1 MGNDLL
7 ERVGARVKARRV
19 ELRLPVRELAERSG
33 LSPRFLADLE
43 KGRTNIAI
51 GRLQAVAL
59 ALDVTLESLTAPSL
73 PLGPRDAIRRLLG
86 DMSDDE
92 LESALRLLETTTGRQ
107 AVRIV
112 ALLGIRGAGK
122 STVGPLVA
130 QALSIPFIELDDRI
144 TNEAGMAV
152 SEIFAM
158 HGPAYYRR
166 LEAKCFSNL
175 VAGRTTSVVALP
187 GGIVGNPD
195 AFDLVRTSCHSV
207 WLSAKPEQHWA
218 RVSLQGDSRLNQDRS
233 GAIVRIAEIIEARS
247 PQYQQAHAVVD
258 TSTRTAAEVAAEV
271 VLSLSEKFHTRSIM

>member
-1 MGNDLL
+1 MQDHDLRDEL
-7 ERVGARVKARRV
+7 LVRVGARVKARRM

-51 GRLQAVAL
+51 GRLRAVAL
-59 ALDVTLESLTAPSL
+59 ALEVTLESLTMPSL
-73 PLGPRDAIRRLLG
+73 PHGPRDAISRLLG

-92 LESALRLLETTTGRQ
+92 LNSALRLLETSTGRQ
-107 AVRIV
+107 AVRVV

-122 STVGPLVA
+122 STVGPMVA
-130 QALSIPFIELDDRI
+130 EALSIPFIELDDRI
-144 TNEAGMAV
+144 TDEAGMAV

-166 LEAKCFSNL
+166 LEAKCFSDL

-187 GGIVGNPD
+187 GGIVSNPD

-218 RVSLQGDSRLNQDRS
+218 RVNLQGDPRLNQERA
-233 GAIVRIAEIIEARS
+233 GAIVQIAEIVAARS
-247 PQYQQAHAVVD
+247 PQYQQAHALVD

-271 VLSLSEKFHTRSIM
+271 VLSLERRQ